1 MKNEKRKQSVSVEIL
16 GGPTKFLLRGDL
28 TIKGGPMT
36 PLGHHEFRTDRYDCN
51 KCS

>member
-28 TIKGGPMT
+28 TIKGDLNFKGGPMT
-36 PLGHHEFRTDRYDCN
+36 P
-51 KCS
+51 